1 MQIDDIKIE
10 WSKDSHIRK
19 DKLDDELLK
28 IPELLYKYQNLLYIE
43 TETFRKLDAKN
54 KKIFLLLFQY
64 YNGFL
69 SKEKLEKIKRVQ
81 FSQRILK
88 NDIRTY
94 IDADD
99 LYQASMS
106 ELEQSSDNIEFLKQ
120 IIKHLDNRSYN
131 IKSTIEYLKW
141 TNGMM

>member
-1 MQIDDIKIE
+1 MRLEEINEE
-10 WSKDSHIRK
+10 WSKDIHIRK

-28 IPELLYKYQNLLYIE
+28 IPTLLYKYQNFLYLE
-43 TETFRKLDAKN
+43 TAEFRKLDAKN
-54 KKIFLLLFQY
+54 KKIFLLLFKY

-69 SKEKLEKIKRVQ
+69 SKEDLEKIKRPQ

-88 NDIRTY
+88 NEIKSY
-94 IDADD
+94 IEADD
-99 LYQASMS
+99 LYQASL
-106 ELEQSSDNIEFLKQ
+106 ELLEQSHDKIEYLKQ
-120 IIKHLDNRSYN
+120 IIKHIDNRSYN

>member
-1 MQIDDIKIE
+1 MQIEEIQVE

-19 DKLDDELLK
+19 DKLDHELLK
-28 IPELLYKYQNLLYIE
+28 IPQLLYKYQNFLYLE
-43 TETFRKLDAKN
+43 TEIFRKLDAKN

-69 SKEKLEKIKRVQ
+69 SKEKLEKIKRPQ

-88 NDIRTY
+88 NDIKTY
-94 IDADD
+94 IEADD
-99 LYQASMS
+99 LYQESLS
-106 ELEQSSDNIEFLKQ
+106 ILEQAHDRIEFLKQ

-131 IKSTIEYLKW
+131 IKTTIEYLKW